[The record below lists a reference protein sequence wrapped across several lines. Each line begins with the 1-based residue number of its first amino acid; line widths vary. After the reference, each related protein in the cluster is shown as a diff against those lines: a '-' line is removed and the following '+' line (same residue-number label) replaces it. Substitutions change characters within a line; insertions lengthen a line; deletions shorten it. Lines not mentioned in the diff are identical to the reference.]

1 MNIEL
6 EKELA
11 ANQAAKYQNTEFQN
25 QMIEW
30 VGNRRWDLFVCLS
43 FRNKVAEKVASKTLN
58 QFFKHLSRKCK
69 TKEIKRVPVLEH
81 TESAS
86 HYHITLNKPTNFN
99 DDDFKRAIRDCW
111 GKLNGT
117 GVSNLLL
124 RNNGKKRSWYEV
136 IGNTKDD
143 VERVMSYMTK
153 TLGNTNEGLDVMGV
167 RL

>member
-1 MNIEL
+1 MNLEL

-11 ANQAAKYQNTEFQN
+11 ANQAAKYQDTVFQT

-86 HYHITLNKPTNFN
+86 HYHIVLNKPENLG

-111 GKLNGT
+111 TSLKGT
-117 GVSNLLL
+117 GISNLLL
-124 RNNGKKRSWYEV
+124 RNNGKKRYWYEV
-136 IGNTKDD
+136 IENTKND
-143 VERVMSYMTK
+143 VERVMGYMTK
-153 TLGNTNEGLDVMGV
+153 TLGDKNEGLDVMGV